1 MGRNPKTVQAEKS
14 CKISIKLKD
23 IKEGFKNPKS
33 KILWKDE
40 RKAGSKEKV
49 NKKKDILGI
58 TGNLNEN
65 ITLDN
70 IN

>member
-1 MGRNPKTVQAEKS
+1 M
-14 CKISIKLKD
+14 SIKLKD
-23 IKEGFKNPKS
+23 IKKKGFKNPKS

-49 NKKKDILGI
+49 NEKKDILGT
-58 TGNLNEN
+58 TGNLNKD
-65 ITLDN
+65 IMLDN

>member
-1 MGRNPKTVQAEKS
+1 M
-14 CKISIKLKD
+14 SIRLKG
-23 IKEGFKNPKS
+23 IKKKGFKNPKR

-49 NKKKDILGI
+49 NEKKDILGT
-58 TGNLNEN
+58 TGNLNKD
-65 ITLDN
+65 IMLDN